1 MKTHLKLIFALLT
14 AAMLLPAGV
23 QARKKGPVQIK
34 VMSYNIRFGSAKDGD
49 NAWENRKPGTP
60 RMLEDQAPDIFGVQ
74 EALDYQIGYILENC
88 PQYKSYGIGRED
100 GVSQGE
106 HMSIF
111 WNKKRIKLLK
121 CGTFWLSETPEEPS
135 KGWDAACR
143 RTATWTLM
151 KDRQSGKKFYYVN
164 THLDHRGWEARKNGL
179 ALIVERIA
187 AMNPKGYPM
196 ILTGDFN
203 MRPQRPEF
211 EDLKKVMK
219 DARVTA
225 RTTDTGYTFSG
236 WKINPSS
243 ESVIDYVWYSGFSDC
258 PEYHVVRKEYGVP
271 FVSDHFP
278 IMATL
283 VF

>member
-1 MKTHLKLIFALLT
+1 
-14 AAMLLPAGV
+14 
-23 QARKKGPVQIK
+23 
-34 VMSYNIRFGSAKDGD
+34 
-49 NAWENRKPGTP
+49 
-60 RMLEDQAPDIFGVQ
+60 
-74 EALDYQIGYILENC
+74 
-88 PQYKSYGIGRED
+88 
-100 GVSQGE
+100 
-106 HMSIF
+106 
-111 WNKKRIKLLK
+111 
-121 CGTFWLSETPEEPS
+121 
-135 KGWDAACR
+135 
-143 RTATWTLM
+143 
-151 KDRQSGKKFYYVN
+151 
-164 THLDHRGWEARKNGL
+164 ARKNGL

-211 EDLKKVMK
+211 ENLKKVMK